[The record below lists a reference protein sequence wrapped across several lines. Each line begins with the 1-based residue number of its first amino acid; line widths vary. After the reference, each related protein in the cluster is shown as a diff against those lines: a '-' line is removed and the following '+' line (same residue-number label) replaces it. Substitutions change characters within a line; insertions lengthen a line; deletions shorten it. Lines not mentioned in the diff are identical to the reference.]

1 VTEIK
6 TTTPLKTRIA
16 RARELA
22 GLSTGQAVRPLGVD
36 RAWLARVEAEQEP
49 PTEAFLRDLAQ
60 LCRTSVAWLLGDAPQ
75 IPESTQELL
84 RKSKLT
90 PRDRE
95 ELLEVA
101 GMWSTPE
108 EGGARRGGRP

>member
-1 VTEIK
+1 MTES
-6 TTTPLKTRIA
+6 TTTPPLKTRIA

-22 GLSTGQAVRPLGVD
+22 GLSEGQAARLLGVD

-49 PTEAFLRDLAQ
+49 PTAAFLRDLAK
-60 LCRTSVAWLLGDAPQ
+60 LCRTSMAWLLGDAPK
-75 IPESTQELL
+75 IPESTQRLL
-84 RKSKLT
+84 RNSKLT

-95 ELLEVA
+95 TLLEVA

-108 EGGARRGGRP
+108 EGAARGRGRP

>member
-6 TTTPLKTRIA
+6 ITTPLKTRSA

-22 GLSTGQAVRPLGVD
+22 GLSEGQAARLLGVD